1 MASEAHLFAIEPAE
15 MIRYVR
21 VKAQEGDMF
30 FQGKNPPAG
39 AMVDYYLKQEV
50 PEGDESALSLAVY
63 DASGNEVRKLAPSRK
78 RGVNRVVWD
87 LRHEKLPDPAGEEPD
102 ESGEKPKGPN
112 GPWVVPGTYRA
123 RLSLAGRSF
132 TRDFEVREDP
142 RIEVE
147 SAVRREWTA
156 TLLELAGAYRESN
169 SWVETALAAEGEP
182 DEARKTRNRELR
194 ELRRR
199 IANLYGE
206 ILAWTGEPTADQKQ
220 QIRFLEEAKNRLR

>member
-1 MASEAHLFAIEPAE
+1 
-15 MIRYVR
+15 
-21 VKAQEGDMF
+21 
-30 FQGKNPPAG
+30 
-39 AMVDYYLKQEV
+39 
-50 PEGDESALSLAVY
+50 
-63 DASGNEVRKLAPSRK
+63 
-78 RGVNRVVWD
+78 
-87 LRHEKLPDPAGEEPD
+87 
-102 ESGEKPKGPN
+102 
-112 GPWVVPGTYRA
+112 
-123 RLSLAGRSF
+123 LAGRSF

-156 TLLELAGAYRESN
+156 TLLELAAAYRESN